1 MKVFIHCFSA
11 TGNTARAARMVAD
24 RLAAAGHAVSLQSID
39 GNSPPPAEIPDLTIL
54 AFPIWSWAAPHFML
68 DYARRLPKANGARA
82 AVLATCG
89 AFGGQ
94 AVGEMERVLRGR
106 GYEVAGSGEM
116 AYPDNWVL
124 AVNPPTGEELATS
137 LAEGDEGTIL
147 FANSIVSPRPARF
160 ACAFVHKIWS
170 WPIAMLF
177 RYFGRRFMGKFFA
190 ADDACTS
197 CGLCAAA
204 CPAQAIRMEGAPAR
218 PRWNASCAGCYRC
231 INLCPAQSIQ
241 ISVPR
246 LGFHLGLNL
255 GLSILCLGS
264 IGRIHGQLAPLPGVA
279 SWGLAALVAL
289 AGYAVATML
298 QLAVADA
305 GIHWLAARPA
315 LRPFFLR
322 SYTKSFGRYRAPDFR
337 PGKPAG

>member
-1 MKVFIHCFSA
+1 
-11 TGNTARAARMVAD
+11 MVAD
-24 RLAAAGHAVSLQSID
+24 RLAAAGHAVSRQAID

-94 AVGEMERVLRGR
+94 AVGEMERALRRR

-124 AVNPPTGEELATS
+124 AVNPPTGEDLAKS

-147 FANSIVSPRPARF
+147 FANSILNPRPSRF
-160 ACAFVHKIWS
+160 ACAFIHKVWS

-177 RYFGRRFMGKFFA
+177 RFFGRRFMGKFFA
-190 ADDACTS
+190 ADEACTS
-197 CGLCAAA
+197 CGLCAAT
-204 CPAQAIRMEGAPAR
+204 CPVGAIRMEGAPAR

-231 INLCPAQSIQ
+231 INLCPARSIQ

-246 LGFHLGLNL
+246 LAFHLGLNL

-264 IGRIHGQLAPLPGVA
+264 IGWIRGQLAPLPGFA
-279 SWGLAALVAL
+279 SRGLAALVAL

-298 QLAVADA
+298 QLSVADA

-322 SYTKSFGRYRAPDFR
+322 SYTKSFGRYRAPGFR
-337 PGKPAG
+337 PEKSAG